1 MTPSIGYGVIGTG
14 MMGGEHIL
22 DIGHLVGG
30 SVVAIADPVASSL
43 DWARA
48 CLDASP
54 EAPAARERVS
64 VYSDHR
70 DLLADP
76 AVDVVVV
83 ATPNHTHAAVLTDV
97 LAGPHHVL
105 VEKPLCTTVEDAR
118 RVVELA
124 EARDAITWMGLQYRY
139 MPTIS
144 TMLDQ
149 LATGV
154 CGTTRMIAIREHRFP
169 FLAKVGAWN
178 RFREYT
184 GGTLVEKC
192 CHFFDLMH
200 LIAGAEPTRVMASGG
215 QDVNHLDEEQHLD
228 AERQDAENRGR
239 TPEVL
244 DNAFVIV
251 EFANGIR
258 ASLDLCMFAEGGR
271 YEQELTVTGDAAKLE
286 TTVPGQVVWL
296 GERSR
301 AGGPGS
307 VPGSGVVEVPAPMD
321 PRVPHPELHQGASF
335 IEHVALL
342 DAIRNGR
349 REDVTVRDGMW
360 SVAMGVAAHRSI
372 DEGRPVGLAELFT

>member
-1 MTPSIGYGVIGTG
+1 MGHTVGYGIIGAG

-22 DIGHLVGG
+22 DIGHLDGAA
-30 SVVAIADPVASSL
+30 VVAIADPVPASL

-54 EAPAARERVS
+54 EGPAARERVS
-64 VYSDHR
+64 VHTDHR
-70 DLLADP
+70 ELLADP

-83 ATPNHTHAAVLTDV
+83 ATPNHTHTSILADV
-97 LAGPHHVL
+97 LAGPQHIL
-105 VEKPLCTTVEDAR
+105 IEKPLCTTVEDAR
-118 RVVELA
+118 QVVELA
-124 EARDAITWMGLQYRY
+124 EGRDAITWMGLQYRY

-169 FLAKVGAWN
+169 FLAKVGDWN
-178 RFREYT
+178 RFRENT

-200 LIAGAEPTRVMASGG
+200 LIAGAAPTRVMASGG
-215 QDVNHLDEEQHLD
+215 QDVNHLEESYG
-228 AERQDAENRGR
+228 GR
-239 TPEVL
+239 TPDVL
-244 DNAFVIV
+244 DNAFVIL
-251 EFANGIR
+251 EFANGVR
-258 ASLDLCMFAEGGR
+258 AALDLCMFAEGGR
-271 YEQELTVTGDAAKLE
+271 FEQELTVTGDAAKLD
-286 TTVPGQVVWL
+286 TTVPGRTVWL

-321 PRVPHPELHQGASF
+321 PAVPYPEFHQGASF
-335 IEHVALL
+335 VEHVALL
-342 DAIRNGR
+342 DAIHAGR
-349 REDVTVRDGMW
+349 PADVTVTEGMW
-360 SVAMGVAAHRSI
+360 AVAMGVAAHRSI
-372 DEGRPVGLAELFT
+372 DERRPVDLDELAL